1 MVESLYRQYKLHTNL
16 ESSAIAKIG
25 ASFSEKATWQDF
37 LPFPDTEQGQKQKI
51 PMSRETAQI
60 YIELRDID
68 ILPPRVLGAFADIE
82 GEIEKLVK

>member
-1 MVESLYRQYKLHTNL
+1 
-16 ESSAIAKIG
+16 
-25 ASFSEKATWQDF
+25 

-60 YIELRDID
+60 YIELRDIG

>member
-1 MVESLYRQYKLHTNL
+1 MIESLYRQYKLHTNL

-25 ASFSEKATWQDF
+25 ASFSEKATLQDF
-37 LPFPDTEQGQKQKI
+37 LPFPDTEQGQKKI

-60 YIELRDID
+60 YIELRDIGV
-68 ILPPRVLGAFADIE
+68 LPPRVLGAFADIE